1 VSTKYNPIAIDG
13 STKVYRVYRSTSFDV
28 LIIEP
33 DNIAANYGSGVGE
46 VEIDDYY
53 TNPLEDWLTG
63 LGTSDLITAIDEG
76 ASFLIIFTFEVMPII
91 GIILMTILIGLSFVG
106 EIKIVQIL
114 CTKFI
119 DPVRILTF
127 GNRDITNWNWRK
139 VLVPCILLY
148 IAFALF
154 LNGNIIRIIMWGAE
168 WYGTIMKWAKSL

>member
-1 VSTKYNPIAIDG
+1 M
-13 STKVYRVYRSTSFDV
+13 
-28 LIIEP
+28 
-33 DNIAANYGSGVGE
+33 AANYGSGVGE

-53 TNPLEDWLTG
+53 TNPLEDWLEG

-76 ASFLIIFTFEVMPII
+76 ASFLIIFAFKVMPMI

-106 EIKIVQIL
+106 DIKFVQIL
-114 CTKFI
+114 CNKFV

-127 GNRDITNWNWRK
+127 GNRDITNWNWRR

-154 LNGNIIRIIMWGAE
+154 LNGNIIRIVMWGAE